1 MRALFQT
8 WRLELRMVLS
18 LLRQKKQWVPAGVDQ
33 LILRRFQTR
42 SFDCDYFLCGVKCRV
57 EITLLTALEDDVRA
71 NSTPYCVPC
80 QIQSM
85 PKKSGFT
92 FYGSSDNAA
101 VGFAHYSTYLTGARE
116 RAMRCVLNSLYGF
129 MQPTSPFDCFLGPPA
144 LHASIP
150 PPPPPPP
157 LDFASL
163 YPNTA
168 PTPETLRAHFVR
180 EEREQARKEKREKR
194 AHYQHKKK

>member
-42 SFDCDYFLCGVKCRV
+42 SFDCDYFMCGVKCRV

-71 NSTPYCVPC
+71 NPTPFCVPC
-80 QIQSM
+80 QIRS
-85 PKKSGFT
+85 
-92 FYGSSDNAA
+92 
-101 VGFAHYSTYLTGARE
+101 
-116 RAMRCVLNSLYGF
+116 
-129 MQPTSPFDCFLGPPA
+129 MQPTSPFDCFLGPHA
-144 LHASIP
+144 LQAPILF
-150 PPPPPPP
+150 PPPPPP

-163 YPNTA
+163 YPKHCTHTRGA
-168 PTPETLRAHFVR
+168 ACSFCAGR
-180 EEREQARKEKREKR
+180 REQVRKEKREKR